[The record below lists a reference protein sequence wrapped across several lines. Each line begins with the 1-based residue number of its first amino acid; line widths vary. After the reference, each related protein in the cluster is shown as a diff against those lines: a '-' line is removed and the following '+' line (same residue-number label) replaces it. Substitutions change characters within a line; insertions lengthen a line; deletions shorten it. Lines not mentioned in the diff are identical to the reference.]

1 MCHLLKFLL
10 NWGNDVIE
18 LNLFLWMSVLK
29 CGKAPLGNLMYPDG
43 WYGRQPGPVDSED
56 SGSGEGAQAQ
66 QEITRVK

>member
-1 MCHLLKFLL
+1 
-10 NWGNDVIE
+10 
-18 LNLFLWMSVLK
+18 LWMSVLK